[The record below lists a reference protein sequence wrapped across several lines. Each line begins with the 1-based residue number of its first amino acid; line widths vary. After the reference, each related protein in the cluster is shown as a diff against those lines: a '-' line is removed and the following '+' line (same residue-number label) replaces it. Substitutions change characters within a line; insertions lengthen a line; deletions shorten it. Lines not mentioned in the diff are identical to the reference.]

1 MLIDDLGM
9 NGEGIAHENKRAVF
23 VPFYLP
29 GEVVENGELLK
40 KSEFRITPVC
50 PYFKTCGGCHLQ
62 HLKYE
67 ETLKFKED
75 KIKNIFKKFKIKVK
89 VLPCEPSPKI
99 YNYRN
104 KLTLKCD
111 GEKLGLYKINTHE
124 VVDIAECKI
133 SSNEINRAIK
143 IIREINLNNVREIIL
158 QNYLNNIL
166 ITFKI
171 IDKNYNNIIPLK
183 DKLKEFKSY
192 GIFVEYKNNTI
203 FQMGEKYILK
213 EEFNIKYPFTNNS
226 FYQINDEVKNI
237 IYSDILA
244 NISTSDKVLDAY
256 SGSGL
261 LSACMARKAKLVTGV
276 EIVPSATQNANKLK
290 ELNGLKNLQNING
303 DFVKELIYKINF
315 NVCVLDPPRAGVNRE
330 AIELIMKKRPQ
341 KVIYLS
347 CNPATLARDL
357 CLFCE
362 RYNISSLKPYDMF
375 PNTHHV
381 ETLAVLELKTAIK

>member
-9 NGEGIAHENKRAVF
+9 NGEGIAHENNRAVF

-315 NVCVLDPPRAGVNRE
+315 NVCVLDPPRAGVNKE

-381 ETLAVLELKTAIK
+381 ETLAVLELKN

>member
-1 MLIDDLGM
+1 MQIDDLGM

-50 PYFKTCGGCHLQ
+50 SYFKTCGGCHLQ

-203 FQMGEKYILK
+203 FQTGEKYILK

-244 NISTSDKVLDAY
+244 NISSSDKVLDAY

-276 EIVPSATQNANKLK
+276 EIVSSATQNANKLK

-315 NVCVLDPPRAGVNRE
+315 NVCVLDPPRAGVNKE

-381 ETLAVLELKTAIK
+381 ETLAVLELKN

>member
-1 MLIDDLGM
+1 MQIDDLGM
-9 NGEGIAHENKRAVF
+9 NGEGIAHENKKAVF

-50 PYFKTCGGCHLQ
+50 SYFKTCGGCHLQ

-226 FYQINDEVKNI
+226 FYQVNDEVKNI

-381 ETLAVLELKTAIK
+381 ETLAVLELKN

>member
-226 FYQINDEVKNI
+226 FYQVNDEVKNI

-381 ETLAVLELKTAIK
+381 ETLAVLELKN

>member
-143 IIREINLNNVREIIL
+143 IIREINLSNVREIIL

-381 ETLAVLELKTAIK
+381 ETLAVLELKN

>member
-1 MLIDDLGM
+1 MQIDDLGM

-381 ETLAVLELKTAIK
+381 ETLAVLELKN

>member
-1 MLIDDLGM
+1 MQIDDLGM
-9 NGEGIAHENKRAVF
+9 NGEGIAHENKKAVF

-50 PYFKTCGGCHLQ
+50 SYFKTCGGCHLQ

-133 SSNEINRAIK
+133 SSNEINRTIK

-381 ETLAVLELKTAIK
+381 ETLAVLELKN

>member
-1 MLIDDLGM
+1 MQIDDLGM
-9 NGEGIAHENKRAVF
+9 NGEGIAHENKKAVF

-50 PYFKTCGGCHLQ
+50 SYFKTCGGCHLQ

-315 NVCVLDPPRAGVNRE
+315 NVCVLDPPRAGVNKE

-381 ETLAVLELKTAIK
+381 ETLAVLELKN

>member
-1 MLIDDLGM
+1 MQIDDLGM
-9 NGEGIAHENKRAVF
+9 NGEGIAHENKKAVF

-315 NVCVLDPPRAGVNRE
+315 NVCVLDPPRAGVNKE

-381 ETLAVLELKTAIK
+381 ETLAVLELKN

>member
-9 NGEGIAHENKRAVF
+9 NGEGIAHENKKAVF

-124 VVDIAECKI
+124 VVDITECKI

-183 DKLKEFKSY
+183 DKLKEFQGY

-203 FQMGEKYILK
+203 FQTGEKYILK

-226 FYQINDEVKNI
+226 FYQVNDEVKNI

-290 ELNGLKNLQNING
+290 ELNDLKNLQNING
-303 DFVKELIYKINF
+303 DFVKEIIYKINF

-381 ETLAVLELKTAIK
+381 ETLAVLELKN

>member
-1 MLIDDLGM
+1 MQIDDLGM
-9 NGEGIAHENKRAVF
+9 NGEGIAHENKKAVF

-50 PYFKTCGGCHLQ
+50 SYFKTCGGCHLQ

-171 IDKNYNNIIPLK
+171 INKNYNNIIPLK

-203 FQMGEKYILK
+203 FQTGEKYILK

-226 FYQINDEVKNI
+226 FYQVNDKVKNI

-381 ETLAVLELKTAIK
+381 ETLAVLELKN

>member
-1 MLIDDLGM
+1 MQIDDLGM
-9 NGEGIAHENKRAVF
+9 NGEGIAHENKKAVF

-50 PYFKTCGGCHLQ
+50 SYFKTCGGCHLQ

-290 ELNGLKNLQNING
+290 ELNDLKNLQNING
-303 DFVKELIYKINF
+303 DFVKEIIYKINF

-330 AIELIMKKRPQ
+330 AIELILQKGPQ

-381 ETLAVLELKTAIK
+381 ETLAVLELKN

>member
-9 NGEGIAHENKRAVF
+9 NGEGIAHENKKAVF

-330 AIELIMKKRPQ
+330 AIELIRKKRPQ

-381 ETLAVLELKTAIK
+381 ETLAVLELKN

>member
-1 MLIDDLGM
+1 MQIDDLGM
-9 NGEGIAHENKRAVF
+9 NGEGIAHENKKAVF

-40 KSEFRITPVC
+40 KSGFRITPVC
-50 PYFKTCGGCHLQ
+50 SYFKTCGGCHLQ

-213 EEFNIKYPFTNNS
+213 EEFNIQYYFTNNS
-226 FYQINDEVKNI
+226 FYEIKDEVKNL

-244 NISTSDKVLDAY
+244 NISSSDKVLDAY

-261 LSACMARKAKLVTGV
+261 LSAYMARKAKLVTGV

-315 NVCVLDPPRAGVNRE
+315 NVCVLDPPRAGVNKE

-381 ETLAVLELKTAIK
+381 ETLAVLELKN

>member
-315 NVCVLDPPRAGVNRE
+315 NVCVLDPPRAGVNKE

-381 ETLAVLELKTAIK
+381 ETLAVLELKN

>member
-1 MLIDDLGM
+1 MQIDDLGM
-9 NGEGIAHENKRAVF
+9 NGEGIAHENKKAVF

-50 PYFKTCGGCHLQ
+50 SYFKTCGGCHLQ

-290 ELNGLKNLQNING
+290 ELNDLKNLQNING

-381 ETLAVLELKTAIK
+381 ETLAVLELKN

>member
-1 MLIDDLGM
+1 MQIDDLGM
-9 NGEGIAHENKRAVF
+9 NGEGIAHENKKAVF

-50 PYFKTCGGCHLQ
+50 SYFKTCGGCHLQ

-143 IIREINLNNVREIIL
+143 IIREINLSNVREIIL

-330 AIELIMKKRPQ
+330 AIELILQKGPQ

-381 ETLAVLELKTAIK
+381 ETLAVLELKN

>member
-1 MLIDDLGM
+1 MQIDDLGM
-9 NGEGIAHENKRAVF
+9 NGEGIAHENKKAVF

-303 DFVKELIYKINF
+303 DFVKEIIYKINF

-330 AIELIMKKRPQ
+330 AIELILQKGPQ

-381 ETLAVLELKTAIK
+381 ETLAVLELKN

>member
-1 MLIDDLGM
+1 MQIDDLGM
-9 NGEGIAHENKRAVF
+9 NGEGIAHENKKAVF

-50 PYFKTCGGCHLQ
+50 SYFKTCGGCHLQ

-166 ITFKI
+166 IAFKI

-183 DKLKEFKSY
+183 DKLKKFKSY
-192 GIFVEYKNNTI
+192 GIFVEYKNNII

-381 ETLAVLELKTAIK
+381 ETLAVLELKN

>member
-1 MLIDDLGM
+1 MQIDDLGM
-9 NGEGIAHENKRAVF
+9 NGEGIAHENKKAVF

-50 PYFKTCGGCHLQ
+50 SYFKTCGGCHLQ

-381 ETLAVLELKTAIK
+381 ETLAVLELKN

>member
-1 MLIDDLGM
+1 MQIDDLGM
-9 NGEGIAHENKRAVF
+9 NGEGIAHENKKAVF

-50 PYFKTCGGCHLQ
+50 SYFKTCGGCHLQ

-143 IIREINLNNVREIIL
+143 IIREINLSNVREIIL

-226 FYQINDEVKNI
+226 FYQVNDEVKNI

-276 EIVPSATQNANKLK
+276 EIVPAATQNANKLK

-381 ETLAVLELKTAIK
+381 ETLAVLELKN

>member
-1 MLIDDLGM
+1 MQIDDLGM
-9 NGEGIAHENKRAVF
+9 NGEGIAHENKKAVF

-226 FYQINDEVKNI
+226 FYQVNDEVKNI

-381 ETLAVLELKTAIK
+381 ETLAVLELKN

>member
-1 MLIDDLGM
+1 MQIDDLGM
-9 NGEGIAHENKRAVF
+9 NGEGIAHENKKAVF

-50 PYFKTCGGCHLQ
+50 SYFKTCGGCHLQ

-171 IDKNYNNIIPLK
+171 INKNYNNIIPLK

-203 FQMGEKYILK
+203 FQTGEKYILK

-381 ETLAVLELKTAIK
+381 ETLAVLELKN

>member
-1 MLIDDLGM
+1 MQIDDLGM
-9 NGEGIAHENKRAVF
+9 NGEGIAHENKKAVF

-50 PYFKTCGGCHLQ
+50 SYFKTCGGCHLQ

-143 IIREINLNNVREIIL
+143 IIREINLSNVREIIL

-203 FQMGEKYILK
+203 FQTGDNYFLK

-381 ETLAVLELKTAIK
+381 ETLAVLELKN

>member
-1 MLIDDLGM
+1 MQIDDLGM
-9 NGEGIAHENKRAVF
+9 NGEGIAHENKKAVF

-40 KSEFRITPVC
+40 KSGFRITPVC
-50 PYFKTCGGCHLQ
+50 SYFKTCGGCHLQ

-381 ETLAVLELKTAIK
+381 ETLAVLELKN

>member
-1 MLIDDLGM
+1 MQIDDLGM
-9 NGEGIAHENKRAVF
+9 NGEGIAHENKKAVF

-50 PYFKTCGGCHLQ
+50 SYFKTCGGCHLQ

-203 FQMGEKYILK
+203 FQTGEKYILK

-381 ETLAVLELKTAIK
+381 ETLAVLELKN

>member
-1 MLIDDLGM
+1 MQIDDLGM
-9 NGEGIAHENKRAVF
+9 NGEGIAHENKKAVF

-203 FQMGEKYILK
+203 FQTGEKYILK

-244 NISTSDKVLDAY
+244 NISSSDKVLDAY

-290 ELNGLKNLQNING
+290 ELNDLKNLQNING
-303 DFVKELIYKINF
+303 DFVKEIIYKINF

-330 AIELIMKKRPQ
+330 AIELILQKGPQ

-381 ETLAVLELKTAIK
+381 ETLAVLELKN

>member
-9 NGEGIAHENKRAVF
+9 NGEGIAHENKKAVF

-330 AIELIMKKRPQ
+330 AIELILQKGPQ

-381 ETLAVLELKTAIK
+381 ETLAVLELKN

>member
-1 MLIDDLGM
+1 MQIDDLGM
-9 NGEGIAHENKRAVF
+9 NGEGIAHENKKAVF

-124 VVDIAECKI
+124 VVDITECKI

-203 FQMGEKYILK
+203 FQTGDNYFLK

-381 ETLAVLELKTAIK
+381 ETLAVLELKN

>member
-1 MLIDDLGM
+1 MQIDDLGM
-9 NGEGIAHENKRAVF
+9 NGEGIAHENKKAVF

-50 PYFKTCGGCHLQ
+50 SYFKTCGGCHLQ

-183 DKLKEFKSY
+183 DKLKKFKSY

-381 ETLAVLELKTAIK
+381 ETLAVLELKN

>member
-9 NGEGIAHENKRAVF
+9 NGEGIAHENKKAVF

-381 ETLAVLELKTAIK
+381 ETLAVLELKN

>member
-1 MLIDDLGM
+1 MQIDDLGM

-62 HLKYE
+62 QLKYD

-362 RYNISSLKPYDMF
+362 HYNISSLKPYDMF

-381 ETLAVLELKTAIK
+381 ETLAVLELKN

>member
-1 MLIDDLGM
+1 MQIDDLGM
-9 NGEGIAHENKRAVF
+9 NGEGIAHENKKAVF

-381 ETLAVLELKTAIK
+381 ETLAVLELKN

>member
-1 MLIDDLGM
+1 MQIDDLGM
-9 NGEGIAHENKRAVF
+9 NGEGIAHENKKAVF

-50 PYFKTCGGCHLQ
+50 SYFKTCGGCHLQ

-143 IIREINLNNVREIIL
+143 IIREINLSNVREIIL

-381 ETLAVLELKTAIK
+381 ETLAVLELKN

>member
-1 MLIDDLGM
+1 MQIDDLGM
-9 NGEGIAHENKRAVF
+9 NGEGIAHENKKAVF

-50 PYFKTCGGCHLQ
+50 SYFKTCGGCHLQ

-75 KIKNIFKKFKIKVK
+75 KKKNIFKKFKIKVK

-330 AIELIMKKRPQ
+330 AIELILQKGPQ

-381 ETLAVLELKTAIK
+381 ETLAVLELKN

>member
-1 MLIDDLGM
+1 MQIDDLGM

-29 GEVVENGELLK
+29 REVVENGELLK

-50 PYFKTCGGCHLQ
+50 SYFKTCGGCHLQ

-381 ETLAVLELKTAIK
+381 ETLAVLELKN

>member
-1 MLIDDLGM
+1 MQIDDLGM
-9 NGEGIAHENKRAVF
+9 NGEGIAHENKKAVF

-50 PYFKTCGGCHLQ
+50 SYFKTCGGCHLQ

-192 GIFVEYKNNTI
+192 GIFVEYKNNII

-381 ETLAVLELKTAIK
+381 ETLAVLELKN

>member
-1 MLIDDLGM
+1 MQIDDLGM
-9 NGEGIAHENKRAVF
+9 NGEGIAHENKKAVF

-50 PYFKTCGGCHLQ
+50 SYFKTCGGCHLQ

-124 VVDIAECKI
+124 VVDITECKI

-203 FQMGEKYILK
+203 FQTGEKYILK

-315 NVCVLDPPRAGVNRE
+315 NVCVLDPPRAGVNKE

-381 ETLAVLELKTAIK
+381 ETLAVLELKN

>member
-1 MLIDDLGM
+1 M
-9 NGEGIAHENKRAVF
+9 
-23 VPFYLP
+23 
-29 GEVVENGELLK
+29 
-40 KSEFRITPVC
+40 
-50 PYFKTCGGCHLQ
+50 
-62 HLKYE
+62 
-67 ETLKFKED
+67 
-75 KIKNIFKKFKIKVK
+75 
-89 VLPCEPSPKI
+89 PCEPSPKI

-381 ETLAVLELKTAIK
+381 ETLAVLELKN